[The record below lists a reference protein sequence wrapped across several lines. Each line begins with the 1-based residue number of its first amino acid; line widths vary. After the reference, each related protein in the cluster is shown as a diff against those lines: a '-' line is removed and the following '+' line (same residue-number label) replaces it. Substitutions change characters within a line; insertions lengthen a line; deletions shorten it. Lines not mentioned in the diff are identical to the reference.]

1 VAGKIALIDR
11 GTCTFVTKV
20 KNAQNAG
27 AIAVIIAN
35 NRAGAAP
42 GLGGQDPTI
51 TIVALSVTQSD
62 GTALKNALT
71 QGVVNVTLKRDI
83 FRDGSL
89 DNGVITHE
97 YGHGISNRL
106 TGGPSNV
113 NCLNNAEEAGEG
125 WSDFFALVLT
135 ARPGDHATDAR
146 GIGTRLFGQA
156 PDGPG
161 IRQFPYSTDLNVNP
175 HVYDDIKLTGAEPH
189 AVGEIW
195 TAMVWDLYWNMVA
208 RYGFDA
214 NIYTGTSGNNRALQL
229 VVDGLALQPCS
240 PSFVQARNAIL
251 AADVADY
258 GGANQCLIWATFA
271 RRGLGFSARAG
282 SSKKIDDGTQAFDLP
297 QSCR

>member
-1 VAGKIALIDR
+1 M
-11 GTCTFVTKV
+11 
-20 KNAQNAG
+20 
-27 AIAVIIAN
+27 
-35 NRAGAAP
+35 
-42 GLGGQDPTI
+42 
-51 TIVALSVTQSD
+51 VALSVTQSD

-113 NCLNNAEEAGEG
+113 NCLNNAEQAGEG
-125 WSDFFALVLT
+125 WSDFFALALT
-135 ARPGDHATDAR
+135 ARPGDHGTDAR
-146 GIGTRLFGQA
+146 GIGTWLFGQA

-195 TAMVWDLYWNMVA
+195 TAMVWDLYWNMVD
-208 RYGFDA
+208 RYGFTA
-214 NIYTGTSGNNRALQL
+214 NIYTGTSGDRSLH
-229 VVDGLALQPCS
+229 
-240 PSFVQARNAIL
+240 R
-251 AADVADY
+251 
-258 GGANQCLIWATFA
+258 
-271 RRGLGFSARAG
+271 
-282 SSKKIDDGTQAFDLP
+282 
-297 QSCR
+297 